1 MQAVCI
7 TLRVDKDNSLGH
19 LTNVEDILDEFRLL
33 SWLATILKLLNVVQ
47 GKLLFLQVDLMGCTS
62 KLCNSNLDILRVRC

>member
-33 SWLATILKLLNVVQ
+33 SWLAAILKLLNVVQ
-47 GKLLFLQVDLMGCTS
+47 GKLLFL
-62 KLCNSNLDILRVRC
+62 